1 MNIKK
6 LEQDNVLVNS
16 SVQSLSELTG
26 LKTISSKSK
35 AIICEDEIVNVVSN
49 AYAHLPNENFFLAV
63 EEKLINADIKY
74 LTRSINNNN
83 RQFAVDYI
91 LEDESYHV
99 NVKNK
104 ADKIKPMLRFVNS
117 YDGSCKTTGNFGFF
131 REVCSN
137 GLHVS
142 QIDIGFSVKH
152 IGQIA
157 EVVLPKMD
165 EIIEVFMKNEYYEIQ
180 KKFEVLAERPIYDLE
195 EFVQITAEHSNL
207 FKFETS
213 EKNPEPSKK
222 ALNVMEIILNEAKNL
237 GVAPNMWL
245 GYNAFNEVLHSMNM
259 RNFDVKRK
267 IDAEIFDF
275 IVENN

>member
-26 LKTISSKSK
+26 LETISSKSK
-35 AIICEDEIVNVVSN
+35 AIVCENQIVNVVSN
-49 AYAHLPNENFFLAV
+49 TYAHLPNENFFLAV

-74 LTRSINNNN
+74 LTRSINKNN

-99 NVKNK
+99 NVKTK

-195 EFVQITAEHSNL
+195 EFVQITAEHINL

-213 EKNPEPSKK
+213 DKNPEPSKK
-222 ALNVMEIILNEAKNL
+222 ALSVIEIIQNEAQNL

-245 GYNAFNEVLHSMNM
+245 GYNAFNEVLHGMNM